1 MWTGKWWHALQ
12 EQLPEGSAVAPVI
25 IATDKTQLTQFSGS
39 KSAYPVYLTL
49 GNIPRAIRHK
59 PSQQACILIGYLSCL
74 FHDSMCTVLDPLKEA
89 GRNGMEVVGGDGK
102 VRRIHPI
109 LACYVADY
117 PEQCLVACAK
127 YGTCPKCQSPASEL
141 GSNMP
146 GEPRTQAWTMGVIK
160 DAKAKSRNLHQ
171 FHSLCQSKGVSG
183 TVQRPFWDGFPYSNI
198 HLSMTPDV
206 LHQLYQG
213 IFKHMVTWCDYFLHP
228 SELDA
233 RIKSLPPCFGVRHFQ
248 KGWSELSQISGRER
262 KEMARILLGCLVGK
276 VPRRVLLVYRSLLD
290 FI

>member
-1 MWTGKWWHALQ
+1 
-12 EQLPEGSAVAPVI
+12 
-25 IATDKTQLTQFSGS
+25 
-39 KSAYPVYLTL
+39 
-49 GNIPRAIRHK
+49 
-59 PSQQACILIGYLSCL
+59 
-74 FHDSMCTVLDPLKEA
+74 MCMVLDPLKEA

-109 LACYVADY
+109 LACYVTDY

-183 TVQRPFWDGFPYSNI
+183 TVQRPFWNGFPYFNI

-206 LHQLYQG
+206 LH
-213 IFKHMVTWCDYFLHP
+213 
-228 SELDA
+228 
-233 RIKSLPPCFGVRHFQ
+233 
-248 KGWSELSQISGRER
+248 
-262 KEMARILLGCLVGK
+262 
-276 VPRRVLLVYRSLLD
+276 
-290 FI
+290 